1 MAHIWLRRWIKY
13 DCFMKKNVIL
23 FLELESGK
31 EREISH
37 KGNIIFVFVWAILNN
52 ISHNN
57 ENFSAVQ
64 PNFNE

>member
-1 MAHIWLRRWIKY
+1 MIVLWR
-13 DCFMKKNVIL
+13 KNVIL